1 MKRALAIG
9 LLCAALGGCD
19 SGIGNLR
26 TDYNTDF
33 QSSGAASGDEL
44 LGMMAVTVNPVF
56 TSDEGGAAN
65 DSPEARR
72 FTESFASRF
81 ARDFAARL
89 RDRGINV
96 ASPGRGVPLFRVS
109 VSGYRTQCQTQTDK
123 CKPEALIKGTAI
135 NSSGKRI
142 WWFTDWVLVE
152 YMDDAG
158 YATLYRQLLD
168 AMLKDQVI
176 PKD

>member
-1 MKRALAIG
+1 MKRALATG
-9 LLCAALGGCD
+9 LLCMVLGGCD
-19 SGIGNLR
+19 STLRNLR

-33 QSSGAASGDEL
+33 QSSGAAGGDEL

-56 TSDEGGAAN
+56 TSDEGGAAS
-65 DSPEARR
+65 DSPDARR
-72 FTESFASRF
+72 FTESFAKRF
-81 ARDFAARL
+81 SLEFAARL

-109 VSGYRTQCQTQTDK
+109 VSGYRTQCQTEADK
-123 CKPEALIKGTAI
+123 CAPEALIKGAAI

-142 WWFTDWVLVE
+142 WWFTDWVVVE

-158 YATLYRQLLD
+158 YQTLYRQLLD
-168 AMLKDQVI
+168 AMVKDQVI
-176 PKD
+176 PKE